1 MPTWQVSK
9 GLRGWG
15 RRQREQPAGRLEARR
30 NTACQGQ
37 PRPAVAAGPGRWRE
51 ATSEITET
59 RSQRASGALGLHPF
73 GTPKWSRTGDEGFE
87 KLQSCLWLELGSA
100 GRMEP
105 KPAGP
110 PPEPAPWAR
119 GVFFLPAG
127 GLPRLPEPVGGG
139 DGQEGTGPREGDSQL
154 MVMPSSTPRLLG
166 SFTWKVPLLGM
177 TDSGYKQ
184 RWTQVRFSPTSTP
197 IYSSGEGPT
206 PSCSFHRRDAK
217 TEARELMDWFKTT
230 NPPGPSGSRDWNPD
244 LMPAG
249 RGFPLAKPSPV
260 WIQR

>member
-1 MPTWQVSK
+1 MQGAWNPS
-9 GLRGWG
+9 
-15 RRQREQPAGRLEARR
+15 QPVLPQSLPPGPEVFSFSQQAG
-30 NTACQGQ
+30 
-37 PRPAVAAGPGRWRE
+37 
-51 ATSEITET
+51 S
-59 RSQRASGALGLHPF
+59 
-73 GTPKWSRTGDEGFE
+73 
-87 KLQSCLWLELGSA
+87 LGS
-100 GRMEP
+100 R
-105 KPAGP
+105 
-110 PPEPAPWAR
+110 
-119 GVFFLPAG
+119 
-127 GLPRLPEPVGGG
+127 EPVGGG

-206 PSCSFHRRDAK
+206 PSCSFHQRDAK